1 MDENTKDI
9 VDKSRLFVLNLPPA
23 GIIFL
28 GFGLFIVLGTILLSL
43 PAASS
48 TRTGAGFL
56 TALFTATSAVCVTG
70 LVVVD
75 TATAWSSFGQ
85 IVILFLI
92 QIGALGIMSIAT
104 LFSLITGRKMGL
116 KERMVIQESL
126 NEFKLSGVVRL
137 LKNILLATFII
148 EAAGALLLSTRF
160 IPLYGIG
167 NGIAKSI
174 FHSVSAFCNAGFDI
188 FGTPNNSFTS
198 LSLFTGNPMVIITI
212 ALLFITGG
220 IGFIAWRDIV
230 GNRRFS
236 EYMLHTKL
244 VILITFVLII
254 SGTIFI
260 FLFEYNNP
268 APIPT
273 MPFISKAA
281 NSFFHAITP
290 RTAGFNTLPVDKM
303 TAPSRFLMILFMFIG
318 AAPGSTG
325 GGVKETTAGI
335 IFLAVIAYIRGK
347 DDVNVMERK
356 IPYHIIKKSLS
367 IIALSMMLVFAATF
381 ILLINNEG
389 SFMEVLFESTSA
401 FGTVGLSMGITPTLG
416 VVSRIAIIITMFLG
430 RIGPVTAAIVF
441 ALRYNGKKI
450 LYSYPEGK
458 ITVG

>member
-1 MDENTKDI
+1 MNKNTENI
-9 VDKSRLFVLNLPPA
+9 VDKSKSGILNIPPA

-28 GFGLFIVLGTILLSL
+28 GFGLLIALGTILLSL
-43 PAASS
+43 PVASRGI
-48 TRTGAGFL
+48 TDTGFL

-104 LFSLITGRKMGL
+104 FFSIITGRKMGL

-126 NEFKLSGVVRL
+126 NEFSLSGVVRM
-137 LKNILLATFII
+137 LKNILIAAFVI
-148 EAAGALLLSTRF
+148 EAAGTLMLSTRL
-160 IPLYGIG
+160 IPIYGIG
-167 NGIAKSI
+167 NGMAKSI

-188 FGTPNNSFTS
+188 FGTPDNSFTS
-198 LSLFTGNPMVIITI
+198 LSQFTEEPIVIITI

-230 GNRRFS
+230 NKRCFS
-236 EYMLHTKL
+236 SYMLHTKL
-244 VILITFVLII
+244 VILITFILIV
-254 SGTIFI
+254 SGTVLI
-260 FLFEYNNP
+260 FLFEYKNP
-268 APIPT
+268 DTISN

-281 NSFFHAITP
+281 NSFFHAVTP
-290 RTAGFNTLPVDKM
+290 RTAGFNTLSVDKM
-303 TAPSRFLMILFMFIG
+303 TNPSKFLMIIFMFIG

-325 GGVKETTAGI
+325 GGVKVTTACI
-335 IFLAVIAYIRGK
+335 ILITVIAYMRGK
-347 DDVNVMERK
+347 NEVNIMERK
-356 IPYHIIKKSLS
+356 IPDHIIKKSLS
-367 IIALSMMLVFAATF
+367 IIALSIILVIATTF
-381 ILLINNEG
+381 VLLINNEG

-401 FGTVGLSMGITPTLG
+401 FGTVGLSMGITPELG
-416 VVSRIAIIITMFLG
+416 AVSRLAIIITMFLG
-430 RIGPVTAAIVF
+430 RIGPVSAVIAL
-441 ALRYNGKKI
+441 ALRYNGNKT